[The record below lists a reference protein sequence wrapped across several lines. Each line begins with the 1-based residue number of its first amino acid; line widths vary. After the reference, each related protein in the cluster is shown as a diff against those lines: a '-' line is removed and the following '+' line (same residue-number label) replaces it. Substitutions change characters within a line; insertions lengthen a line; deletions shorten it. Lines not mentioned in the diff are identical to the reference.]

1 MAQSLP
7 DPTRPLGSEGP
18 QTYINH
24 ETPWWDASHVYGGGI
39 DQKDRLPRRT
49 GTDGKLIIGEDGRL
63 AFPEDPKLSPDHVPD
78 WWRGLELM
86 FTLFVL
92 EHNAVCGALKR
103 AYPGWTDEELY
114 QRARLN
120 ISALI
125 AKIHNAEWTPA
136 MMGKARTILGLSGGS
151 YIAASRA
158 LVARGLEPGR
168 GRSRRGPGR
177 IAPYALAAR
186 KSSTCVT
193 NRDTSHPTPSSHS
206 HKCGTRK
213 LRNSAYRN
221 SAKNNSDD
229 SHLGRL
235 DHA

>member
-1 MAQSLP
+1 MAQTLP

-24 ETPWWDASHVYGGGI
+24 ETPWWDASQVYGGGI

-114 QRARLN
+114 QRARLI

-136 MMGKARTILGLSGGS
+136 TMGKARFILGLSGGS

-177 IAPYALAAR
+177 IVPYAAGSPEEQHLRDKSRYLAPDA
-186 KSSTCVT
+186 
-193 NRDTSHPTPSSHS
+193 
-206 HKCGTRK
+206 K
-213 LRNSAYRN
+213 LTFAQMWYQE
-221 SAKNNSDD
+221 APQFGLPQ
-229 SHLGRL
+229 LGQEQF
-235 DHA
+235 

>member
-1 MAQSLP
+1 
-7 DPTRPLGSEGP
+7 
-18 QTYINH
+18 
-24 ETPWWDASHVYGGGI
+24 
-39 DQKDRLPRRT
+39 
-49 GTDGKLIIGEDGRL
+49 
-63 AFPEDPKLSPDHVPD
+63 
-78 WWRGLELM
+78 M

-114 QRARLN
+114 QRARLI

-136 MMGKARTILGLSGGS
+136 MMGKARFILGLSGGS

-177 IAPYALAAR
+177 IAPYAAGSPEEQHLRDKSRYLAPDA
-186 KSSTCVT
+186 
-193 NRDTSHPTPSSHS
+193 
-206 HKCGTRK
+206 K
-213 LRNSAYRN
+213 LTFAQMWYQE
-221 SAKNNSDD
+221 APQFGLPQ
-229 SHLGRL
+229 LGQEQF
-235 DHA
+235 